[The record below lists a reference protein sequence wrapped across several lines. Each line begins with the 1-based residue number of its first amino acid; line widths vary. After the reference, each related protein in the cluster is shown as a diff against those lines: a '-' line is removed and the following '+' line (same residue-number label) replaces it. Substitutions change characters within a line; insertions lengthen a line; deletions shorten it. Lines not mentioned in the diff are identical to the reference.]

1 MFLTLFLSIFNLSS
15 GTKDGRLVL
24 VSVASGDVL
33 QELDVHEQGSVWSIS
48 LKADGS
54 GFCSGGSDKC
64 VRFFDFNMDEQ
75 QR

>member
-1 MFLTLFLSIFNLSS
+1 
-15 GTKDGRLVL
+15 VL